1 MSKYITNPF
10 STPTR
15 IPQGLPILVI
25 LYLLITPPLS
35 KVILQH
41 LGGLQVKSKTAEEA
55 LQKIEYQVH
64 ATTKWAKQYASIFG
78 LAKL

>member
-1 MSKYITNPF
+1 M
-10 STPTR
+10 
-15 IPQGLPILVI
+15 
-25 LYLLITPPLS
+25 
-35 KVILQH
+35 
-41 LGGLQVKSKTAEEA
+41 GLQVKGKTAEEA